1 MTSRPLGCGVFSPA
15 TCQVTL
21 NMARLLSLAAL
32 LLASCDV
39 GDAVSV
45 DVKLAD
51 ASAPPLAGAGA
62 GAAVPRANWGYD
74 FAEGTLLDYSP
85 ALHEGAPPL
94 RVYITVPPTM
104 MVNSGAGA
112 GDAARKTLAAIDA
125 EVHKHTSQFNHV
137 ARETC
142 RSRVS
147 RSVSRE
153 SAPPRVSISSPS
165 SLESVGLCDRI
176 ARGSPPQREN
186 PRFFSSPRGSTPPRR
201 RRARALCAPRARAA
215 AAETGRRGQ
224 PGGAAAA
231 RLRAR
236 ADRHAGLRHAL
247 PGGAA
252 SVTMT
257 KDVEGNTMTRHAT
270 IPAPFPR

>member
-1 MTSRPLGCGVFSPA
+1 VSI
-15 TCQVTL
+15 TL

-142 RSRVS
+142 RSRVRGLS
-147 RSVSRE
+147 RASQRRHVFRSRAHLRSRAFA
-153 SAPPRVSISSPS
+153 SAIVLRAVRLLRGKTRAS
-165 SLESVGLCDRI
+165 SL
-176 ARGSPPQREN
+176 
-186 PRFFSSPRGSTPPRR
+186 
-201 RRARALCAPRARAA
+201 RRAVRHHL
-215 AAETGRRGQ
+215 
-224 PGGAAAA
+224 AAAA
-231 RLRAR
+231 RELSAHLAR
-236 ADRHAGLRHAL
+236 APPLPKQVVAGNPAAQRQLVYVRVPTDT
-247 PGGAA
+247 PGFG
-252 SVTMT
+252 TL
-257 KDVEGNTMTRHAT
+257 
-270 IPAPFPR
+270 FPEVQRPSQ